1 MKDIPVP
8 YGTPGMTFNSNK
20 QFSLR
25 RQADLSSAAQ
35 TQRCEETFVPG
46 EERDTVTLLATKFT
60 FKLPPRPLPLLPK
73 PRPLL

>member
-20 QFSLR
+20 QFPLC

-35 TQRCEETFVPG
+35 TEQCEETFLPAEG
-46 EERDTVTLLATKFT
+46 RDTVTLL
-60 FKLPPRPLPLLPK
+60 PLLLTV
-73 PRPLL
+73 PLNPLHSFSSAPFT